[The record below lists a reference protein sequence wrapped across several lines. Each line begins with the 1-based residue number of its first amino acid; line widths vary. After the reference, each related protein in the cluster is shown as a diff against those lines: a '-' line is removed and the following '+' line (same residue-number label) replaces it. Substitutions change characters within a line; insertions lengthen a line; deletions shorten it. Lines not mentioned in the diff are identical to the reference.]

1 MNYSSC
7 ITAIPLVTMVK
18 PEVDRKLVVLQK
30 WKVLKSLELWEHF
43 RESVPFEEMQ
53 IESILYVAF
62 RIKFSIIFEP
72 VFEPFPSR
80 LFEQFC
86 SCLFTSLFNLI
97 NHEHFFT
104 FHKYSFD
111 CHIFVTFPI
120 PKSQENANFREI
132 RKKVRISGYYHVTNS
147 LWKRFLK
154 YFGSKDSENLD
165 KNYFLGIFTWNLE
178 NFLVFKNFRS
188 FQKLKKYF
196 QKRAQKSVLIWQIPK
211 SRQKIQNQDEWVVCS
226 ESVSP

>member
-1 MNYSSC
+1 MAFLNLVIQLSLTLLFLSFEIIQFYILILRYKDFTALLSLRLAWSISHPLQLKDWLDSFYLGTVLHLFSSC

-18 PEVDRKLVVLQK
+18 PDVDRKLVVLQK

-111 CHIFVTFPI
+111 CHIFVTFSI

-132 RKKVRISGYYHVTNS
+132 RKK
-147 LWKRFLK
+147 
-154 YFGSKDSENLD
+154 SENLR
-165 KNYFLGIFTWNLE
+165 L
-178 NFLVFKNFRS
+178 
-188 FQKLKKYF
+188 
-196 QKRAQKSVLIWQIPK
+196 
-211 SRQKIQNQDEWVVCS
+211 
-226 ESVSP
+226 